1 MTINTPIEISLS
13 KTKITKGL
21 LGSVAF
27 VAIGLWILICQ
38 PHIGNPVFDN
48 VLVKYGAS
56 TACIIFFGFTAF
68 FFLKKMSDKKPGLI
82 INNEGIYDNSSATAI
97 GLIPWSDITHFS
109 ISSVMNQQF
118 LIIGLKDPEQY
129 ITAQTN
135 LFKKK
140 SFDFNYKNYG
150 SPLAIS
156 ATTFEYNLYELRAML
171 ENNLT
176 GQQANNPGVSA

>member
-13 KTKITKGL
+13 KTKIIKGL

-48 VLVKYGAS
+48 ILVKYGAS
-56 TACIIFFGFTAF
+56 TACIIFFGFTTF

-82 INNEGIYDNSSATAI
+82 INNEGIYDNSSV
-97 GLIPWSDITHFS
+97 GLIPWSDITRFS

-118 LIIGLKDPEQY
+118 LVIGLKDPEQY

-156 ATTFEYNLYELRAML
+156 ASTFEYNLYELKAML
-171 ENNLT
+171 ENKLM
-176 GQQANNPGVSA
+176 GQQAKNPEVSE